1 MSYEVFPS
9 KRIQISLYDHSTSAG
24 SRYSGMFTAYFTCHD
39 PFGQLIHVWDDG
51 SCSETEYTMTGI
63 LPTELMPPAPASGSL
78 SFLLYN
84 PGYEEAHTLFRLSGD
99 VGEDGLLIRNF
110 TTGQRCR
117 VVGLKKT
124 SLLPEACLVL
134 DSRLGQTYTSLGDEK
149 ALAFPFHDEGY
160 ITLAPCTPFVRSL
173 FVGHTQ
179 GSNAVTSTGG
189 FLPHMK
195 GQYLYLDGWFKIQQV
210 TDANNAIVSGM
221 VASSGNASTPVVTM
235 NEIEL
240 SGEVQLSSLD
250 VQIFPRMR

>member
-24 SRYSGMFTAYFTCHD
+24 SRYSGMFTAFFTCHD

-63 LPTELMPPAPASGSL
+63 LPTELMPPAPAPGSM

-117 VVGLKKT
+117 VVGLKKRACCRG
-124 SLLPEACLVL
+124 LPGSGQPGW
-134 DSRLGQTYTSLGDEK
+134 DKRIRLWAMK
-149 ALAFPFHDEGY
+149 KHWPFPFMMKVTYACALVPH
-160 ITLAPCTPFVRSL
+160 LFAPC
-173 FVGHTQ
+173 
-179 GSNAVTSTGG
+179 
-189 FLPHMK
+189 
-195 GQYLYLDGWFKIQQV
+195 
-210 TDANNAIVSGM
+210 
-221 VASSGNASTPVVTM
+221 
-235 NEIEL
+235 
-240 SGEVQLSSLD
+240 SLD
-250 VQIFPRMR
+250 IHKAATR